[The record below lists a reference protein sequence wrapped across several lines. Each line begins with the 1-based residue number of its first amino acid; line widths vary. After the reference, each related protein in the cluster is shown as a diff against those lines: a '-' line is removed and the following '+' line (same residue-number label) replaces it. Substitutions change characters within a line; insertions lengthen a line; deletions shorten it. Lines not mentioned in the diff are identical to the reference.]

1 MGRHVVLL
9 RGINLG
15 AARRVAMRELRER
28 LEAAGYRDVSTLLQS
43 GNVVLA
49 ADAGAAT
56 LEAELSTSLR
66 EWFGFDIPVLARSRD
81 DLAAVVAG
89 DPFAGRELD
98 PKLYQVSF
106 LSAVPDP
113 ARVGALEASVV
124 APEELVASGRE
135 IYTWHPNGIARSALA
150 KQISVRKLGVE
161 VTARNW
167 RTVTTLLGMAAA
179 QPLGPPACH

>member
-1 MGRHVVLL
+1 MTRHIVLL

-15 AARRVAMRELRER
+15 AAHRVAMKDLRDR
-28 LEAAGYRDVSTLLQS
+28 LEAAGYRDVGTLLQS

-49 ADAGAAT
+49 ADAEPAT
-56 LEAELSTSLR
+56 LEAELPGSLK
-66 EWFGFDIPVLARSRD
+66 EWFGFDIPVVARSRD
-81 DLAAVVAG
+81 ELAAVVAG
-89 DPFAGRELD
+89 DPFAGRTLD

-106 LSAVPDP
+106 LSEVPDP
-113 ARVGALEASVV
+113 ERVRALESGVV

-150 KQISVRKLGVE
+150 KQISAKKLGVE

-167 RTVTTLLGMAAA
+167 RTVTTLLEMAD
-179 QPLGPPACH
+179 G